1 MFTAAELAGRLSVST
16 ATVRAMCNSG
26 KWPHTR
32 IGRLYRFSEEH
43 YQAIIATPQPPEPWT
58 KERQKEVAMALRRLS
73 DRS

>member
-1 MFTAAELAGRLSVST
+1 MLTTAELAGRLSVST

-43 YQAIIATPQPPEPWT
+43 YQAIIATPEPAEPWT
-58 KERQKEVAMALRRLS
+58 KERQKEVARMLS
-73 DRS
+73 QLSGR